1 MLDNSDIY
9 FWVYNVMCKN
19 GVLVIKRFVV
29 KNNYVKNII
38 RKLNIILIEVS
49 EINFDYKFLKF
60 YIFVSRC
67 KEFIIKINYVRN
79 IFEKRKFLEN
89 N

>member
-1 MLDNSDIY
+1 MR
-9 FWVYNVMCKN
+9 KN
-19 GVLVIKRFVV
+19 GVLVIKRLVV

-60 YIFVSRC
+60 YIFVSRR